1 MPDRLVAD
9 FIVVAHLAFVA
20 FVVAG
25 GLLVLRWPRLAWLHL
40 PAAAWGAYAELTATV
55 CPLTPLENHFRR
67 RAGTGGGG
75 AGYEGGFVEHYVMPV
90 LYPAGLTPEHQ
101 VWLGVLVVGLN
112 AIVYGAV
119 VVRARRRRA
128 TIEPPIDPLPRP
140 SDPSGAPP
148 APPFP

>member
-9 FIVVAHLAFVA
+9 SIVVVHLAFVA

-25 GLLVLRWPRLAWLHL
+25 GLLVLRWPRLAWLHV
-40 PAAAWGAYAELTATV
+40 PAVVWGAYAELTATV
-55 CPLTPLENHFRR
+55 CPLTPLENHFRH

-75 AGYEGGFVEHYVMPV
+75 GGGYAGGFVEHYVMPV

-112 AIVYGAV
+112 AIVYGALV
-119 VVRARRRRA
+119 VHGRRRRA
-128 TIEPPIDPLPRP
+128 TIDLRVDPPPHPP
-140 SDPSGAPP
+140 DPSGAPP
-148 APPFP
+148 PPHP